1 MSKTGYMCGTD
12 FHEEMGMMSAKIYPT
27 IESLK
32 NTAACHKQC
41 GIVKVSVEMVEKIEP
56 ANWKDEIDAK

>member
-12 FHEEMGMMSAKIYPT
+12 FHEEMGMMTTVVYPT
-27 IESLK
+27 IEGLK
-32 NTAACHKQC
+32 RHARCWKQC
-41 GIVKVSVEMVEKIEP
+41 GIVKVGVEMIEKIEP